1 MIFADKI
8 LNFLTKLSR
17 KDFIRMLVAIISI
30 VVLVSSA
37 LIYYFYYKK
46 SYVTAEIKK
55 IYTFKADTQK
65 YIVLKKEIESQKE
78 ALSKNISENSKFKL
92 VDFFDNIKDSL
103 RLNNSIESTNIKINN
118 IANSDYNEINLE
130 ISIKNINTKQ
140 LVDLMASIE
149 ESTRVYIKNITI
161 KKANK
166 LPAIDVGMTITTL
179 QSKSD

>member
-1 MIFADKI
+1 MMISDKI
-8 LNFLTKLSR
+8 LNFLAKLSR
-17 KDFIRMLVAIISI
+17 KDFIRLLISI
-30 VVLVSSA
+30 VSTVALISGG

-46 SYVTAEIKK
+46 SYLANEIKK
-55 IYTFKADTQK
+55 IYAFKADTQK
-65 YIVLKKEIESQKE
+65 YIFIKKEIEEQKE
-78 ALSKNISENSKFKL
+78 NLSKIISEDPKFKL
-92 VDFFDNIKDSL
+92 VPFFENIQNSL
-103 RLNNSIESTNIKINN
+103 RLSGSVESTNLKINN

-140 LVDLMASIE
+140 LVDLMTSIE
-149 ESTRVYIKNITI
+149 DSPRVYIKNINI